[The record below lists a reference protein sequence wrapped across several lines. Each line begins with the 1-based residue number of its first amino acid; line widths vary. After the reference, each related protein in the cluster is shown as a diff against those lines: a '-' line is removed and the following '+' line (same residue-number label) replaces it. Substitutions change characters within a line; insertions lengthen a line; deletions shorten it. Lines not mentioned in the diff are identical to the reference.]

1 MIEKK
6 IELMKNGYDP
16 FLDYLKGFCILSVV
30 LNHCLGPL
38 RSNVFFTYWGQ
49 LAVPLFLLLQSY
61 HVFRKDYTGISKT
74 QISKMLHRLFL
85 PFACVTALEFII
97 YMIFGDQS
105 LIELTKSTILS
116 GGIGLGS
123 YYMWIYLQFFIL
135 IPMTYWFFH
144 RFNISLYTGGGIFI
158 FICFVIEFIY
168 SSIDMRYDLFRLSC
182 LRYVFLIYLGYVWS
196 RRGIRLNAL
205 TLLLSLVSIVFLT
218 IFMYTDYNLEPVFH
232 NFSWKYCHWICYF
245 YPAFLFMFILH
256 WTYNILP
263 QRLKNLVVE
272 LGHYSWHIFLLQ
284 MFFFAMFPTDLLPH
298 IRSHYV
304 SLLLF
309 CCLAF
314 AFSTIPVIALHRIK
328 TINKTKI

>member
-1 MIEKK
+1 MERK

-38 RSNVFFTYWGQ
+38 RSHVFFTYWGQ

-61 HVFRKDYTGISKT
+61 HVFRKDYTGISKA
-74 QISKMLHRLFL
+74 QIGKMLHRLFL

-97 YMIFGDQS
+97 YLIFGNQS

-135 IPMTYWFFH
+135 APLTYWFFR

-158 FICFVIEFIY
+158 FICCVIEFIY
-168 SSIDMRYDLFRLSC
+168 CSIDMRYDLFRLSC

-245 YPAFLFMFILH
+245 YPAFLLMFILH
-256 WTYNILP
+256 WTYSIIP
-263 QRLKNLVVE
+263 QRLKDLVAI
-272 LGHYSWHIFLLQ
+272 LGHYSWHIMLLQ
-284 MFFFAMFPTDLLPH
+284 MFFFAMFPKDLLPG
-298 IRSHYV
+298 IRSHYI

-314 AFSTIPVIALHRIK
+314 GFSTIPVIALHRIK
-328 TINKTKI
+328 AINKTKI